1 MKTEENIFFNF
12 YTTPRLSINLT
23 DEGGPFG
30 LDIHTALEICY
41 LINFYKCDSILETGT
56 NTGDTTEFLAKTF
69 THLPIETCEIEKDL
83 SLVARYRLKN
93 YMNVD
98 VGFETSKDFILR
110 TVQKYSFP
118 FFFLDAHFFEQWPL
132 KDELSFIKKGVVC
145 IHDFNIKNVNYS
157 YNSYQGTMCDS
168 SLVAEHLKHDV
179 TIFTNNPK
187 GNYTYPVL
195 QKKRLSGRG
204 YFVIGKDSHGFDQNN
219 QFKLLEK

>member
-1 MKTEENIFFNF
+1 MEEKIFFNF
-12 YTTPRLSINLT
+12 YNTPRLSLNMS
-23 DEGGPFG
+23 DGGGPFS
-30 LDIHTALEICY
+30 LDIHNALEVCY
-41 LINFYKCDSILETGT
+41 LIDFYKCDVILETGT

-187 GNYTYPVL
+187 GNYPYPVL

>member
-98 VGFETSKDFILR
+98 VGFETSKGYLH
-110 TVQKYSFP
+110 
-118 FFFLDAHFFEQWPL
+118 FLKA
-132 KDELSFIKKGVVC
+132 
-145 IHDFNIKNVNYS
+145 
-157 YNSYQGTMCDS
+157 
-168 SLVAEHLKHDV
+168 
-179 TIFTNNPK
+179 
-187 GNYTYPVL
+187 
-195 QKKRLSGRG
+195 
-204 YFVIGKDSHGFDQNN
+204 
-219 QFKLLEK
+219 